1 MITIT
6 GATSVDQVL
15 TEHPA
20 TAMVFLRRQMHC
32 VGCPMARFESIAD
45 ACRIYHVPVENF
57 LTDLRET
64 VDAGA
69 RSQVRI
75 PG

>member
-1 MITIT
+1 MTTIT

-20 TAMVFLRRQMHC
+20 TAMVFLRRRMHC

-45 ACRIYHVPVENF
+45 ACRIYHYPVDSF

-69 RSQVRI
+69 RSHIRI